1 VIIISTHILDITRG
15 RPAAGVPVAI
25 EVLADDGWQSLGRAV
40 TGPDGRTGELPA
52 PDEAGPAGYRLLF
65 EVRDYLTAQHGS
77 AFFPEV
83 TVAFTAEPGERY
95 HVPLLLT
102 PFGYT
107 VYRGS

>member
-1 VIIISTHILDITRG
+1 
-15 RPAAGVPVAI
+15 VPVVLEA
-25 EVLADDGWQSLGRAV
+25 LADDGWQPLGRAV
-40 TGPDGRTGELPA
+40 TGPDGRIGELPA
-52 PDEAGPAGYRLLF
+52 PDGAGPASYRLLF
-65 EVRDYLTAQHGS
+65 EVRGYLTAQHGS